1 MIWQGFPTLVVGTTD
16 LDRQFHSFG
25 MAIRSNEKTQ
35 NFIFVFCALQEGIQK
50 LSLEEMNPDV
60 LISDGTEAIRNAF
73 QHVFG
78 EKLMVILGSYATKNT
93 EKDSINGREVITR

>member
-1 MIWQGFPTLVVGTTD
+1 
-16 LDRQFHSFG
+16 
-25 MAIRSNEKTQ
+25 
-35 NFIFVFCALQEGIQK
+35 
-50 LSLEEMNPDV
+50 MNPDV

-93 EKDSINGREVITR
+93 EKGRINGREVITR